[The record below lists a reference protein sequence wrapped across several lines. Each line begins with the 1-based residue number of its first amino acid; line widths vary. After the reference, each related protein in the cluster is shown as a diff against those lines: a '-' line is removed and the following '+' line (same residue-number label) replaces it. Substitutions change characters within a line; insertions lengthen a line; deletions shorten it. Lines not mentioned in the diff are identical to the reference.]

1 MFEKKMITITI
12 QPTDQGPDILISSQ
26 NRGLSTSPLIIA
38 LAHDLLQ
45 EQSIKDRYSKLKR
58 DEALEIKFRLTRIWF
73 LINPRVRIVKYQNWY
88 FNLCINPFT
97 GFMFFTRAIMKDDS
111 TIKGESNGNRRPL
124 RLVHY
129 HNHRWCDCH
138 LANNLADR
146 QDDWQIRH
154 QGILT
159 VVQQVT
165 SIL

>member
-1 MFEKKMITITI
+1 MFEKKMVTITI

-88 FNLCINPFT
+88 FNLCINPVN
-97 GFMFFTRAIMKDDS
+97 GFMFFTRSIMRNNPLTKENKMETEDRFGWYTITIIAGAI
-111 TIKGESNGNRRPL
+111 
-124 RLVHY
+124 
-129 HNHRWCDCH
+129 
-138 LANNLADR
+138 
-146 QDDWQIRH
+146 
-154 QGILT
+154 
-159 VVQQVT
+159 VT
-165 SIL
+165 WLITWPIDKMIDKYATKVFLPSFNK